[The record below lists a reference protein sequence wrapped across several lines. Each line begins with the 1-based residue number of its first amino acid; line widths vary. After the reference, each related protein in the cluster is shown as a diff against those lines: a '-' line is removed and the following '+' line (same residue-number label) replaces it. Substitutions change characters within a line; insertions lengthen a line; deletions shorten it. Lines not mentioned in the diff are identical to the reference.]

1 MTFFPAD
8 GDRIGRYSIFQY
20 QRVENSGYKYVWV
33 GEFGEYVDLAFNE
46 TNLVGYSMSQVS
58 LAIHRRPIIPIIG

>member
-1 MTFFPAD
+1 LSPD

-33 GEFGEYVDLAFNE
+33 GEFGEYVDLTFNQ
-46 TNLVGYSMSQVS
+46 TNLVTIWQKTFF
-58 LAIHRRPIIPIIG
+58 LTK